1 MAEGIT
7 SKTVAQFLTSL
18 NAFDFEGMKP
28 RITSDSRTYSGA
40 KNIIIDECSMLTID
54 MLHAL
59 LKSLDQTMV
68 NRIIM
73 IGDPYQLPPIGAG
86 RPFSDLCHYLQGDNA
101 PNDVKDAITYL
112 RTVVRTI
119 TKGESDV
126 LTLASWFSGNK
137 PEKSADEVFEKI
149 ASNSLKGDLD
159 VYTWNSE
166 EELAVI
172 LKSSLCN
179 ELNCTEDELVSSLK
193 SRLGIDN
200 LDNLS
205 SNPETLESLQV
216 LTPVLNPVW
225 GTYRLNGYMQR
236 WIGND
241 KKSDGLLL
249 GSQKICKSDKIIQL
263 QNMKR

>member
-1 MAEGIT
+1 MTGGAGTGKTTVVRSFLKSETIRKEGVLLLAPTGKARVRLSTMAEGIT

-54 MLHAL
+54 MLNAL
-59 LKSLDQTMV
+59 LKSLDPTMV

-86 RPFSDLCHYLQGDNA
+86 RPFSDLCHYLQGDNS
-101 PNDVKDAITYL
+101 PDDVKDAITYL

-137 PEKSADEVFEKI
+137 PEKSADEVFEKRHLI
-149 ASNSLKGDLD
+149 TSKGIWLF
-159 VYTWNSE
+159 
-166 EELAVI
+166 I
-172 LKSSLCN
+172 
-179 ELNCTEDELVSSLK
+179 
-193 SRLGIDN
+193 
-200 LDNLS
+200 
-205 SNPETLESLQV
+205 PE
-216 LTPVLNPVW
+216 
-225 GTYRLNGYMQR
+225 
-236 WIGND
+236 
-241 KKSDGLLL
+241 
-249 GSQKICKSDKIIQL
+249 
-263 QNMKR
+263 